1 MKTPKKH
8 AAGKGKVI
16 RKKVGKTTKQ
26 AVKKKTGSPK
36 TRETSRK
43 YVKARRSS
51 NWRTLYNQ
59 AFNQAYDEGF
69 HKGFDMGKQD
79 GEKYL

>member
-16 RKKVGKTTKQ
+16 RKSVGKTTKQ
-26 AVKKKTGSPK
+26 EVKKKTSSLK
-36 TRETSRK
+36 TREASQK
-43 YVKARRSS
+43 PVKDRRSS
-51 NWRTLYNQ
+51 KWRTLYNQ
-59 AFNQAYDEGF
+59 AFNQAYNEGF